1 MTRPLSFMPR
11 AWTDYLYW
19 QSHDKKMMKR
29 INELLKDINR
39 NPFTGIGQP
48 EPLKHNL
55 NGLWSRRID
64 GTHRIVYEV
73 SDLQILIVSCRYHYN
88 DK

>member
-1 MTRPLSFMPR
+1 MPR
-11 AWTDYLYW
+11 AWADYLYW

-73 SDLQILIVSCRYHYN
+73 SDAQILIVSCRYHYN

>member
-1 MTRPLSFMPR
+1 MPR